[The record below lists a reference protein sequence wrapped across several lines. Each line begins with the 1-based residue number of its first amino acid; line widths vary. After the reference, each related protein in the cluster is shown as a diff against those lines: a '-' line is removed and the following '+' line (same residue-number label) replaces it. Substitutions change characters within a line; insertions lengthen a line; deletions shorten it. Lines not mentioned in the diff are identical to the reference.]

1 MKLYEEL
8 RNDQKDPKELLKD
21 QARIKSDLREIKRG
35 GKKSAD
41 QKNKTKKV
49 STFFDLR
56 EKIIIFFRDGS
67 LLLSEAK
74 YETKYGEGLKIS
86 TPNQMFQRLP
96 IALAQVKAGN
106 NSENLLNEIRQIV
119 YSLYQSKKHY

>member
-1 MKLYEEL
+1 MKLFEEL

-41 QKNKTKKV
+41 QKSKTKKV

-106 NSENLLNEIRQIV
+106 NSKNLLNEIRQIV

>member
-1 MKLYEEL
+1 MKLFEEL

-41 QKNKTKKV
+41 QKSKTKKV